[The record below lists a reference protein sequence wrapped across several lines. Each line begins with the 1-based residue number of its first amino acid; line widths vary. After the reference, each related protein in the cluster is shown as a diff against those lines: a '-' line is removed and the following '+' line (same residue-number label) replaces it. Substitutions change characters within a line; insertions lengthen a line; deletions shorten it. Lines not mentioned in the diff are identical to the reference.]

1 MSRQVIEGMS
11 GNKPYRSETK
21 GLVEGVKMIEAA
33 IGTEEKGQFGKAM
46 FKAGFHWGKLQEQ

>member
-1 MSRQVIEGMS
+1 MS

-33 IGTEEKGQFGKAM
+33 IGTEEKAQFGKAM
-46 FKAGFHWGKLQEQ
+46 FEAGFHWGKLKEQ